1 MSYYETAEQRQIR
14 EQRNR
19 IERLTAELNGTLPC
33 FFPHSKRWPVGVLI
47 ESKKQPIRKGGWVD
61 QAL

>member
-19 IERLTAELNGTLPC
+19 IERLTAELNG
-33 FFPHSKRWPVGVLI
+33 KRT
-47 ESKKQPIRKGGWVD
+47 
-61 QAL
+61 A